1 LIKQII
7 WQWINWR
14 NQQRFEK
21 LLRLLASEHLLICDI
36 DNTIADSWPSLVQKT
51 NNETF
56 RLLHLPV
63 LQGTVNWLLQQK
75 KPVVYISA
83 RHFVRKAVTAKW
95 LQKNQLPYP
104 KGHLLLVQKAA
115 DKMVFLQMALAAQ
128 KKLTYI
134 DDLCYEQETGQPKY
148 YTSLISQ
155 IRQMPLTYHDLEF
168 IEALNKK

>member
-1 LIKQII
+1 LLKKII
-7 WQWINWR
+7 WQWISWR

-21 LLRLLASEHLLICDI
+21 LLRLLPGEHLLICDI

-75 KPVVYISA
+75 KPIVYISA
-83 RHFVRKAVTAKW
+83 RNFLTKNVTENW
-95 LQKNQLPYP
+95 LQKNNLPY
-104 KGHLLLVQKAA
+104 KKNHLFLVQKAS
-115 DKMVFLQMALAAQ
+115 DKLFFLQMALASQ